1 MLENSKEAYN
11 TLKALTKTQQHQSAA
26 IDNNSGNILTEITT
40 VLNRWTEYCSGLYNY
55 ELHPDTRLLQSNQTP
70 TQEAENLSVMREE
83 FEEAVHSLKAGKSPG
98 ANNIPFKLL
107 KNGGKATTTV
117 LRAICKKIWE
127 TKKWSKEW
135 TQSLIIHLPPQLT
148 SSNVRTILN
157 KIMLRVILSRPKAKA
172 EELLAEDQTGF

>member
-1 MLENSKEAYN
+1 MATGNSKVCS
-11 TLKALTKTQQHQSAA
+11 TLKALTMTKQHKSAVIA
-26 IDNNSGNILTEITT
+26 DISGNILTESKAA
-40 VLNRWTEYCSGLYNY
+40 LNRSTEFCSSVYNC
-55 ELHPDTRLLQSNQTP
+55 ELHPGTSLLQSNQTP

-172 EELLAEDQTGF
+172 EELLAEDQAGF